1 MAKKKQ
7 IPTGIS
13 PQIATAEVA
22 FGRILKERRLALGY
36 TQSDLEAISQIGR
49 SYISELES
57 GEKQVCIRSFIRL
70 AYSLNTQPGDLMA
83 QVIEGMDKR
92 ALKEMQ
98 PEKAS

>member
-1 MAKKKQ
+1 MAKRKQ
-7 IPTGIS
+7 ISIGTA
-13 PQIATAEVA
+13 PQIVSAEVA

-70 AYSLNTQPGDLMA
+70 AYSLDTHPGDLMT
-83 QVIEGMDKR
+83 QVIEGMDKK

-98 PEKAS
+98 PEKAP